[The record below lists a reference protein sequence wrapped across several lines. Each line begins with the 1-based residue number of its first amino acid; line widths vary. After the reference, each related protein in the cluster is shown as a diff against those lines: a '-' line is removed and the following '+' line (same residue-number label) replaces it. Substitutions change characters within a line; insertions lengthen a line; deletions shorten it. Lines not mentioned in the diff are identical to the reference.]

1 MDNITRIVGKRSFCL
16 VDEKESIE
24 VPEQI
29 GKKLKLGLEEMDII
43 ENIVEED
50 SLKWPQSN
58 Q

>member
-1 MDNITRIVGKRSFCL
+1 MDNRTRIVGKRSFCL

-43 ENIVEED
+43 ENIVEEG
-50 SLKWPQSN
+50 SLKWPQPN